1 MRVSLCLEMIFRDL
15 PFMRRIEAACNAGY
29 DTVEFWGWE
38 DKPWREIGVQAA
50 ARQMSIAAFS
60 ANRRHG
66 LCLPAERDA
75 LLAEVRASLEKAQVL
90 DCGHLMLLAS
100 PLLQDG
106 SADFSRQGSTENEL
120 DRQALDSLHA
130 LAALAAQHGVVL
142 ELEPLNTRLDHPGYP
157 LDNSRRAFQ
166 WISEVNSPWIR
177 VLYDVY
183 HMYTM
188 GEDVLRCVEQNLPWI
203 GYLHFADAPGRHEP
217 GSGEIPYTELCSL
230 LRRKGYDGVVGLE
243 FSPSGGDDAAAS
255 AALNCLGRG

>member
-1 MRVSLCLEMIFRDL
+1 MIFREL
-15 PFMRRIEAACNAGY
+15 PFMQRIEAARGAGY
-29 DTVEFWGWE
+29 DAVEFWGWE

-106 SADFSRQGSTENEL
+106 SADLSRQGSTETEL
-120 DRQALDSLHA
+120 DRQALESLHA

-183 HMYTM
+183 HMYLM
-188 GEDVLRCVEQNLPWI
+188 EEDVLRCVEENLPWI
-203 GYLHFADAPGRHEP
+203 GYFHFADAPGRHAP
-217 GSGEIPYTELCSL
+217 RSGHIPYAELCSL
-230 LRRKGYDGVVGLE
+230 LRTKGYDGVVGME
-243 FSPSGGDDAAAS
+243 FSPSGEDGAAAS
-255 AALNCLGRG
+255 AALKCFGHG